1 MSALLALLL
10 ASTPAYETFLR
21 SGRTY
26 PNSDRVQR
34 ILTDDWLAT
43 GGRARRCPVAEGTT
57 HRSPVFGA
65 AGTQ

>member
-21 SGRTY
+21 SDRTY

-43 GGRARRCPVAEGTT
+43 GGKGSTVPRR
-57 HRSPVFGA
+57 
-65 AGTQ
+65 

>member
-10 ASTPAYETFLR
+10 
-21 SGRTY
+21 GTY

-43 GGRARRCPVAEGTT
+43 GGKGSTVPRR
-57 HRSPVFGA
+57 
-65 AGTQ
+65 

>member
-10 ASTPAYETFLR
+10 
-21 SGRTY
+21 GTY

-57 HRSPVFGA
+57 HRCPVFGA